1 MTSWTME
8 GVLIFTSLLAFG
20 LSAERPRKM
29 NVTDSIADQ
38 WLEQARLMSACLNQ
52 MSGDIT
58 AIRNLMEDRI
68 YEHGLRDEP
77 RRPAVKGRAERAG
90 VTRISASDP
99 EVGSDRLDA
108 ALHELLRTS

>member
-1 MTSWTME
+1 ME

-20 LSAERPRKM
+20 LLAERPRKM

-52 MSGDIT
+52 ISGDIT
-58 AIRNLMEDRI
+58 VIRNLMEERI
-68 YEHGLRDEP
+68 YEHGLRDEA
-77 RRPAVKGRAERAG
+77 RRPDVKGRAERIG
-90 VTRISASDP
+90 VTGISASDP
-99 EVGSDRLDA
+99 KVGSNRLEA